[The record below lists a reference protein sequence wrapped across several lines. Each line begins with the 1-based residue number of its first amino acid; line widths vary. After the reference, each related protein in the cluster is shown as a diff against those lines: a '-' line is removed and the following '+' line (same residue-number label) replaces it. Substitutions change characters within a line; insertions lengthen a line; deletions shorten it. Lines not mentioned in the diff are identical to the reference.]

1 MSVVHSASE
10 KSRLAR
16 LLPGVYYTL
25 QRTDQW
31 EVTSVSEQTTTLFE
45 YSVEEVATMAR
56 TFLETIIYPEDMQ
69 MVQSFKRNSTNE
81 NVLHEI
87 EFRIRTRAG
96 HVRYVR
102 DKYTCYREKDG
113 KLIMEGYISEI
124 QHLSTRD
131 ILFHQLQA
139 YRNAV
144 DVNMISSITDK
155 RGEIVYANQNFCKIS
170 KYEMHELVGQNHRII
185 NSGTHDRAFFKELW
199 STISKGNL
207 WHGEIRNRAKDG
219 SLYWVDT
226 VIIPIFD
233 TKREIVNYLSL
244 RTPIDARK
252 QVEEQKKNYTG
263 MLERLAFMVAHDV
276 RGPLC
281 SILGLTDLLLHYKNT
296 NIEIERG
303 LEYLN
308 RAAIDL
314 DNVTHQLTEFVNEHE
329 LELKPGDPKMKA
341 NGE

>member
-1 MSVVHSASE
+1 MNAYSLTDN
-10 KSRLAR
+10 SRLAQ

-25 QRTDQW
+25 DRTDRW
-31 EVTSVSEQTTTLFE
+31 EVTSVSEQTKTLFG
-45 YSVEEVATMAR
+45 YSVGEVALLSR
-56 TFLETIIYPEDMQ
+56 TFLETIIHPEDMQ
-69 MVQSFKRNSTNE
+69 MVQSYKRHSTDE
-81 NVLHEI
+81 DTLYEL

-96 HVRYVR
+96 EIRYVR
-102 DKYTCYREKDG
+102 DKYTCYRKKDG
-113 KLIMEGYISEI
+113 NLIMEGYISEVP
-124 QHLSTRD
+124 HLSARD
-131 ILFHQLQA
+131 VVFHQLQA

-155 RGEIVYANQNFCKIS
+155 SGTIVYANQNFCKIS
-170 KYEMHELVGQNHRII
+170 KYEMHELVGQNHSII
-185 NSGTHDRAFFKELW
+185 NSHTHDNAFFKDMW
-199 STISKGNL
+199 TTISKGNL

-233 TKREIVNYLSL
+233 DNKKITNYLSL
-244 RTPIDARK
+244 RTPINERK
-252 QVEEQKKNYTG
+252 QVEEQRKNYTG

-296 NIEIERG
+296 SKEIQRG

-314 DNVTHQLTEFVNEHE
+314 DSVTHQLTQFVNEHE
-329 LELKPGDPKMKA
+329 SELTPGDPNKK
-341 NGE
+341 